1 MEQEIREFIDYLHNT
16 KNKYQNTEFSY
27 QRDLTKMAAYL
38 QKKGIAAVEEVREFD
53 LMGYMDYMEKENFAS
68 STISRSVASMRAFF
82 QHMFALR
89 RIDENPADNLK
100 SPKVEKKL
108 PEILSIQEVDNLL
121 KQPDLTTPKGI
132 RDKAMLELLYATGMR
147 VSELIHL
154 EVSDVNLQ
162 MGYVVCQE
170 NKERIIPVGNVSKEA
185 LDLYLDKGRDVF
197 VKDDNENAL
206 FTNCSGKAMSR
217 QGFWKML
224 KGYAE
229 EAGIH
234 RDITPH
240 TLRHSFAVHM
250 LQNGAD
256 IRSVQEMLG
265 HSDISTTQVY
275 LSMNINRMRD
285 VYMKA
290 HPRH

>member
-1 MEQEIREFIDYLHNT
+1 MEQEIREFIEYLHNT
-16 KNKYQNTEFSY
+16 KKTSQNTEVSY
-27 QRDLTKMAAYL
+27 QRDLNKMAAYL
-38 QKKGIAAVEEVREFD
+38 EMKGIMKAEDVREFD

-89 RIDENPADNLK
+89 KMEENPTDNLK

-108 PEILSIQEVDNLL
+108 PEILSIQEVDDLL

-154 EVSDVNLQ
+154 ETTDVNLQ
-162 MGYVVCQE
+162 LGYVVCQE
-170 NKERIIPVGNVSKEA
+170 NKERIIPIGNVSKEA
-185 LDLYLDKGRDVF
+185 LNLYLD
-197 VKDDNENAL
+197 
-206 FTNCSGKAMSR
+206 

-224 KGYAE
+224 KGYAQ

>member
-1 MEQEIREFIDYLHNT
+1 MEQEIREFIEYLHNT
-16 KNKYQNTEFSY
+16 KKTSQNTEVSY
-27 QRDLTKMAAYL
+27 QRDLNKMAAYL
-38 QKKGIAAVEEVREFD
+38 EMKGIMKAEDVREFD

-89 RIDENPADNLK
+89 KMEENPTDNLK

-108 PEILSIQEVDNLL
+108 PEILSIQEVDDLL

-132 RDKAMLELLYATGMR
+132 RDKAMLELLY
-147 VSELIHL
+147 
-154 EVSDVNLQ
+154 
-162 MGYVVCQE
+162 VVCQE
-170 NKERIIPVGNVSKEA
+170 NKERIIPIGNVSKEA
-185 LDLYLDKGRDVF
+185 LNLYLEEGRKVF
-197 VKDDNENAL
+197 VKDDSEHAL

-224 KGYAE
+224 KGYAQ